1 MNSFENEI
9 KMTSRMRDEINSV
22 VTMYTYDFN
31 QQKRMGFI
39 VMELGN
45 ESLKDRVESLH
56 QMHLRTA
63 SNDYD
68 YISAQDRKNI
78 WIQLF
83 NIVSALHRHNV
94 VS

>member
-1 MNSFENEI
+1 MNSFENEV
-9 KMTSRMRDEINSV
+9 KMANRMRDEINHV
-22 VTMYTYDFN
+22 VTIYTYDFN
-31 QQKRMGFI
+31 QQKRMGLI

-45 ESLKDRVESLH
+45 EPLKTRVENLH
-56 QMHLRTA
+56 QMHLR
-63 SNDYD
+63 SGNNDYD

-83 NIVSALHRHNV
+83 NIVFALHRHNV